1 MDMPKESELTALFE
15 APPKRSNEQAEFYYD
30 TSTFTAENDS
40 QSIMAIVSPFYNEF
54 TLIVTEKE
62 GQDDISTIKLRSVEK
77 LEIINEGMPAL
88 RIVHA
93 ISECY
98 YNTIEITLKPKF
110 KMALHEHYQ

>member
-1 MDMPKESELTALFE
+1 MDMPKESELAALFE
-15 APPKRSNEQAEFYYD
+15 AQPKRSDELAEFYYD
-30 TSTFTAENDS
+30 TSTFTAENDK
-40 QSIMAIVSPFYNEF
+40 QSIMVVVSPFYNEF

-62 GQDDISTIKLRSVEK
+62 DQEAVSTIKLRSVEK
-77 LEIINEGMPAL
+77 MEIVKDMPASL

-93 ISECY
+93 ISESY

>member
-15 APPKRSNEQAEFYYD
+15 APPKRSDERAEFYYD
-30 TSTFTAENDS
+30 TSTFTAENES
-40 QSIMAIVSPFYNEF
+40 QSIMVVVSPFYNEF

-62 GQDDISTIKLRSVEK
+62 DQEVFSTIKLRSVEK
-77 LEIINEGMPAL
+77 MEIVEDVPASL

-93 ISECY
+93 MSESY

-110 KMALHEHYQ
+110 KMALLEHYQ